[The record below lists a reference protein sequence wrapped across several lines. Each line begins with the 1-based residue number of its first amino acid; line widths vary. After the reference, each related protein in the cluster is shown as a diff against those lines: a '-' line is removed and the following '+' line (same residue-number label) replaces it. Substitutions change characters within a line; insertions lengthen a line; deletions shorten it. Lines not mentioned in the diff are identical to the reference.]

1 MNVDV
6 VKLLGKKYPP
16 GVKELRD
23 AVHIAVVAMPVAV
36 RVYPGQTVGIRD
48 RLIDPTANPVG
59 IVDPFLKESVNIGER
74 CFLFLYPGSIT
85 SLMHVWTHPDV
96 PAPNDVEVLQKR
108 IKELESR
115 NAELEE
121 EFEVKEDKIKSL
133 EKSIVGEY
141 FNNSQE
147 AREFLEKVCEDY
159 CIDFHALTA
168 SYISR
173 GIFVQQGGTSLQ
185 NDFPEDSEAER
196 KLLNALF
203 LVTNVAKSINEYGFF
218 SCSC

>member
-6 VKLLGKKYPP
+6 VKMLGTKPKTSI
-16 GVKELRD
+16 RD
-23 AVHIAVVAMPVAV
+23 AVHIAVVSLDVATT
-36 RVYPGQTVGIRD
+36 VYPGQRVGVENGK
-48 RLIDPTANPVG
+48 IDPTSALLVG
-59 IVDPFLKESVNIGER
+59 IVDPFLNNVPVVPGEK
-74 CFLFLYPGSIT
+74 CFLYLFPGTIT

-96 PAPNDVEVLQKR
+96 PASNDVEVLQKR

-147 AREFLEKVCEDY
+147 ARKFLEEVCKDH

-168 SYISR
+168 AYISR
-173 GIFVQQGGTSLQ
+173 GVFVQQGSTSLE
-185 NDFPEDSEAER
+185 NEFPADSESER
-196 KLLNALF
+196 KLLNALY
-203 LVTNVAKSINEYGFF
+203 LVTNVSKGPYEYGFF